1 MLGATCS
8 SKNWEE
14 RNNYEV
20 SKTYHLGVKYSD
32 RSTCYLTSKM
42 ENDFQIAMGLLA
54 ASGAIFI
61 FFVCLFGRQAKDTII
76 SCCRKFFVNNT
87 FTVMPSCDS
96 ISPPQRAGERRVDM
110 QQMVFSGLPAHTQ
123 T

>member
-8 SKNWEE
+8 SKIWEE

-32 RSTCYLTSKM
+32 RSTCYLTSEM
-42 ENDFQIAMGLLA
+42 ENAFYIAMGLLA

-110 QQMVFSGLPAHTQ
+110 QPN
-123 T
+123 